1 MTANGSPNTVRGDPG
16 TSAGRA
22 SSFVA
27 VAACRVAAVAGD
39 QLGRA
44 ELGELFRRHRREEAA
59 AV

>member
-1 MTANGSPNTVRGDPG
+1 MVRGDPG
-16 TSAGRA
+16 ISARRA

-27 VAACRVAAVAGD
+27 VGACRVAAVAGD

-44 ELGELFRRHRREEAA
+44 ELEELFRRHRREEAA